1 MYQVFFIILILD
13 RLDWCCV
20 FVFHILYF
28 GIYTHVGVGTHTR
41 ACSCACTTR
50 SQAPTTQPSLFRVVL
65 APSTFIP
72 PISQAFIPSH
82 WCLKPVCSLWLPES
96 ARWHC
101 ILPVHGRIQTSL
113 MKRPGGLV
121 QHLLDQVTVSS
132 EVILADPYTES
143 SIQPIRPF
151 WLQKVL
157 IPSLMFF
164 FLFRIL
170 QLNCQV
176 LFAFFIGIEFP
187 MN

>member
-101 ILPVHGRIQTSL
+101 ILPVHCRIQTSL
-113 MKRPGGLV
+113 MKRSCLAPAGPGDC
-121 QHLLDQVTVSS
+121 QHGGDLSRPLHR
-132 EVILADPYTES
+132 EFHPAHP
-143 SIQPIRPF
+143 PIWALGGSYPIF
-151 WLQKVL
+151 DVV
-157 IPSLMFF
+157 FF
-164 FLFRIL
+164 SGFY
-170 QLNCQV
+170 N
-176 LFAFFIGIEFP
+176 
-187 MN
+187 